1 MATHQKR
8 HTKHTGI
15 TKELIVKDDTQE
27 YAEVVA
33 AKGDNRFEVKLISN
47 GFSVIAKL
55 RGALTKGRNKQRIEK
70 GNVVLC
76 QMDMTNNDHR
86 FYIMHK
92 YTKEHIKDL
101 KKNGDLASY
110 VEKDDENNVIFDDNV
125 ESKQLEVIEID
136 DNFIAGI

>member
-1 MATHQKR
+1 MATHQK
-8 HTKHTGI
+8 KHNKQTGI
-15 TKELIVKDDTQE
+15 TKELIMKDDSQE

-76 QMDMTNNDHR
+76 QMDMTSSDYK

-92 YTKEHIKDL
+92 YTKDHIKNL

-110 VEKDDENNVIFDDNV
+110 VEKDDENNVIFDDDV
-125 ESKQLEVIEID
+125 ESKQLETAEID